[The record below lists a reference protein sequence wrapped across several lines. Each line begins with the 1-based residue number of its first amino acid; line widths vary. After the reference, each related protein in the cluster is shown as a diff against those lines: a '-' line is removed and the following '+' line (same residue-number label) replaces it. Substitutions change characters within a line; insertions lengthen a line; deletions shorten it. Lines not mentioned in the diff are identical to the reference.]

1 VAQTMQQARGA
12 MENYLNF
19 LQKNMSASPW
29 AGMDLNKKVKS
40 YVDKNVANAFG
51 FAEKLI
57 QAKDFQDL
65 VRIQTEF
72 VQTQLKSLNEQ
83 AKDLGETAT
92 KVATDAFKGLSLTEQ
107 PEERKQ
113 PKATS

>member
-1 VAQTMQQARGA
+1 
-12 MENYLNF
+12 
-19 LQKNMSASPW
+19 
-29 AGMDLNKKVKS
+29 
-40 YVDKNVANAFG
+40 
-51 FAEKLI
+51 
-57 QAKDFQDL
+57 